1 MNSAFGRFVALALLI
16 TGALLPVLGQ
26 TTHQPFLQDVA
37 ALAEAQAAAAAQAA
51 AQAQAVA
58 ASAQRLLEG
67 LNVAPFLTA
76 ASAASADAQA
86 AAQAVAQ
93 A

>member
-37 ALAEAQAAAAAQAA
+37 ALAEAQAAAAALAA
-51 AQAQAVA
+51 AQAEAQAC
-58 ASAQRLLEG
+58 
-67 LNVAPFLTA
+67 
-76 ASAASADAQA
+76 AQA
-86 AAQAVAQ
+86 AATSATSVEVVPTIEASIQTFIDPQ
-93 A
+93 

>member
-37 ALAEAQAAAAAQAA
+37 ALAEAQAATAALAAAQAE
-51 AQAQAVA
+51 AQAC
-58 ASAQRLLEG
+58 
-67 LNVAPFLTA
+67 
-76 ASAASADAQA
+76 AQA
-86 AAQAVAQ
+86 AATSATSVEVVPTIEASIQTFIDPQ
-93 A
+93 